1 MCSRHAFAPAF
12 NRVLNKP
19 ALSRLCDSSKFFYI
33 LVLKAGQKTEECLE
47 FVQKQRSSIGMD
59 RVLACR

>member
-19 ALSRLCDSSKFFYI
+19 ALSRLCDSTKSFYI
-33 LVLKAGQKTEECLE
+33 FVLEVGQQTEECLD
-47 FVQKQRSSIGMD
+47 FVQKQRSFIGME